1 MRVSLENKAEIGSR
15 KQTENTSTY
24 LPHNIMRND
33 GKCTSGEFKSVTKLD
48 NKEEIAIVGRP
59 F

>member
-15 KQTENTSTY
+15 KQTENVSTY

-33 GKCTSGEFKSVTKLD
+33 RKCTPQEFKSVIKLD
-48 NKEEIAIVGRP
+48 NKKGMQ
-59 F
+59 